1 MLSRQQLQGLRNK
14 SIEPYIYAILNAVH
28 KEALA
33 GGTCYQ
39 HSLPGFD
46 RADAENFVTHL
57 KPRFPD
63 CIVTFIDGEAA
74 PHQIYYTSHAVRV
87 DWT

>member
-14 SIEPYIYAILNAVH
+14 TIEPYIEFILSECH

-39 HSLPGFD
+39 YSLPGFT
-46 RADAENFVTHL
+46 RADAENFVKHL

-63 CIVTFIDGEAA
+63 CIVAFIDGAG
-74 PHQIYYTSHAVRV
+74 ILSYAVRV

>member
-14 SIEPYIYAILNAVH
+14 TIEPYIEFILAECH

-39 HSLPGFD
+39 YSLPGFT
-46 RADAENFVTHL
+46 RADAENFVKHL

-63 CIVTFIDGEAA
+63 CVVTFIDGEAA
-74 PHQIYYTSHAVRV
+74 PHQIHYTSHAVRV